1 MESHPKK
8 VVKNIVSNVQFY
20 DKPRRHELI
29 RSVHINLSKL
39 DDMAAD
45 CSDP

>member
-20 DKPRRHELI
+20 DKPRRHDVI
-29 RSVHINLSKL
+29 SKL